1 MSSSHRIQSG
11 NNNISTN
18 NISTTLRN
26 PNCQVVTDNN
36 IEVCGEV
43 LGNVV
48 QGRSICNTGTAG
60 SLITG
65 NDAGGDTTTRR
76 SQNSHTTPASA
87 GHDGCRSTHEPTP
100 SPTRKR
106 NLIGNTVRSL
116 FQSRSKDRV
125 SSQTAISNT
134 SQAST
139 SHRIQDRSSD
149 SLASSYGNRHKT
161 STQSPTPVPASGN
174 KKTSL
179 PHTSVQIA
187 APASRR
193 GSRTSRSSSQNLI
206 TDTQEVLPHII
217 STVASKKVEK
227 TESQLLN
234 TTTTSEVQKEPLAR
248 DVTAGKQISSGEV
261 SKILIASASLEQEA
275 SLLACAETELAN
287 KQEVLSLS
295 LSASKESSP
304 VTDVTVGPFKLE
316 AELPELVS
324 GTAVKA
330 KDVEEAVDLV
340 KDAVHSV
347 LETCLPTDED
357 GIVVVERVG
366 RSIASGTT
374 ASLTGGNALNI
385 VADGIL
391 EDDDEEK
398 AIGVSPD
405 GRFLKFEEEIGRGSF
420 KTVYRGLDT
429 QTGVAVAWCELQEK
443 KLNKTE
449 RLRFREE
456 AEMLKGLQHPNIVRF
471 YDYWEVTLTKRKYI
485 VLVTELMT
493 SGTLKTY
500 LRRFKKINPKVLK
513 SWCRQILKGLSFLHS
528 RTPPIIHRDLK
539 CDNIFITGTTGSVKI
554 GDLGLA
560 TLKNRSFAKS
570 VIGTPEFMA
579 PEMYEEHYDESV
591 DVYAFGMCM
600 LEMATSE
607 YPYSECTGPAQIYKK
622 VISGVKPLSYEKVE
636 NPEIKDIIEH
646 CIRPRKE
653 DRPGVKDLLIHEFF
667 AEDLG
672 LRLEI
677 ISREEAVASATSKV
691 EFRLR
696 VLDPKK
702 RSNKHKEN
710 EAIQFEFD
718 IQADNAEEVAS
729 EMAKSA
735 LIMEDDA
742 RAVAKMLKNSI
753 STLTK
758 EREERKQLE
767 REVDGV
773 AEVSP
778 DSGHSTQNKPES
790 TLVTGQ
796 PGYIQQQQVPPHQ
809 VPSQQ
814 VPSQQQQTGI
824 VHGSYVTA
832 FTPVYQQEAN
842 QPPPL
847 AAQLQQQTSQQ
858 PQTQQLYVATTYQQ
872 SNVPPVLLQQ
882 SANHQVGNT
891 EVSVSTSA
899 PLLQPLYCNSSC
911 IVSPA
916 STGSMVP
923 VSVIQQTQ
931 VQSIPTSYS
940 NSLSLEKMAGV
951 AMHNIPSVHP
961 SVCSIIPQQNFQV
974 HNIPGFVQQVQQQ
987 NLVIPG
993 LPLSATNDTPLS
1005 NINTDVIT
1013 TQVSQCL
1020 SVANVLSSSST
1031 LSDSIVKSISAV
1043 KTQPN
1048 YVQLPVSSSAIA
1060 EPAYHTSSQSTSDS
1074 IPQPLGYQQ
1083 NYQLLHLAQQHSM
1096 MEKVQQPNL
1105 IDTLSILSHSGSPQT
1120 GSLGVSTPNQYHSQ
1134 PSIPQHDPQKTTT
1147 SDSTALI
1154 SGSQV
1159 TSGDISNVSFQQA
1172 LPQNSNCNQ
1181 ALSDCGIAS
1190 KPYASADVSTTPV
1203 QSVTLTVPYASCQQS
1218 TTAQMLTCH
1227 FSKVDALPLQQTA
1240 PVILLQQPS
1249 PTACVITGD
1258 SPCVSENYMQ
1268 NTSSMLQYHLQQHM
1282 MPDFRSASS
1291 SENYVVSPVMT
1302 PVSTPNPPST
1312 PISGALNTLPLQIL
1326 QPETLTENVQSVS
1339 KTSPVLQNFE
1349 QTLKLNQM
1357 PDFQAEHCRSQG
1369 IVYSSK
1375 ADQTLNYQTPQSCV
1389 NVKGSQIYHSNV
1401 TNTSHLNEQLLNIQI
1416 NEPPQYN
1423 QKFDAEKEQQQS
1435 LYSTSAE
1442 SETVHKVSEVHHLVQ
1457 QAIHN
1462 AGEMLDISSNSENQN
1477 VSPAVDKQICVSCE
1491 VSSVKCTHRGTFP
1504 PQQIH
1509 SKEEIQRPPE
1519 CSKKDQEEMGT
1530 QTTPSLD
1537 CESTVVDSPATRE
1550 DNPVHSVLCSLLGT
1564 AEEAIQTSE
1573 AEKMIQSLPV
1583 PGSLSSE
1590 MATQGHIQDCRR
1602 NSSGMSSIRGSP
1614 TKSTTKLSEKE
1625 NPQPGNQSV
1634 LSSSDFPETASDQ
1647 MSSHCVGTTLSDLMP
1662 STALEPSSSEA
1673 PSAQPL
1679 LLPAEVLPEK
1689 RSKRPGTKR
1698 RKTVGDRGPRLM
1710 VLSLGNGGGVV
1721 ECQLE
1726 SSKHRTV
1733 TFTFHIQD
1741 VVPQDI
1747 ASNLV
1752 AENLLPEHHSDIF
1765 VDLINDIVQQL
1776 KEHPDRLPILP
1787 YCPLDSPVTNRKPR
1801 DRERDPLAE
1810 SQNRVRHSS
1819 LTRQSSH
1826 RSSYKGHR
1834 RHRSKDET
1842 STAAKLMDPIVR
1854 ERASLSGPS
1863 SPMHVVQQ
1871 HPLEAISCSTIG
1883 SLPQRVVSRFM
1894 VSTVDESASSSSL
1907 VGSIPSSLCSIVTA
1921 EPTVI
1926 VPDFPSLNL
1935 SEESM
1940 DQGKIKFLSCDRG
1953 VLEEAEVHSVIY
1965 DDTQGSVNSKG
1976 KRVSV
1981 GKDNMS
1987 SEDIRKQSSA
1997 STDNIPTFSVD
2008 VNYELN
2014 SSESHSQQTE
2024 MQSTQSEISMS
2035 SSADVYSSKRSS
2047 IIDPD
2052 TQLGL
2057 LEIDPYTHTK
2067 PDLSAIQDHIM
2078 ASDGE
2083 LAESTLPQLLHT
2095 QGQLGMSVVMGGA
2108 QLEQGVRNMT
2118 ITQAVHDTQLSDPSG
2133 SEGPSRKTSFISD
2146 RSAELDDAIIIS
2158 TQAKMCISDVFPSS
2172 QPSAEHHYQHQT
2184 NAQGSPP
2191 PDGQT
2196 LSSQVMPGASQ
2207 TPNQQYTPE
2216 NTIMP
2221 AVDQQALL
2229 LHPRLSQQNSLE
2241 KDSGPQTIADLQQK
2255 LLQLTSQPSSERVL
2269 TGTPPSHPA
2278 TPQVQ
2283 LTYDT
2288 YMQTLQQKLAS
2299 ISMPGAHTLGPLSP
2313 QSTLHATVA
2322 SGSAVPTAVDVL
2334 SQPLL
2339 PTGVMGI
2346 DGIGVLPADQPIIV
2360 QPLAVLGPVQQMSV
2374 TPLMDSSNNSSGIMS
2389 PSQIASKEEVQRQL
2403 RPRPAAID
2411 LHDLEQELAKI
2422 HTGHRHVALNQAPSG
2437 AQLGPTAATQ
2447 VIPQPMA
2454 QLLTTVPLAVPTP
2467 VQPTNTPIF
2476 PTAVLQ
2482 PNLVSVTDISVNT
2495 TPDEANVMGN
2505 RCESLENLTRSLDYN
2520 KETAEDIQEF
2530 VISHTVTS
2538 ESETQTADP
2547 YTVEL
2552 PASDSNHAEKDEGF
2566 VRGKPQEKMKLLDEK
2581 QQEQKLQQGKK
2592 ADDSLTIKRIS
2603 RFQVSVVQEDV
2614 AVSGSSQAS
2623 WNSDTSD
2630 KPITTTAV
2638 KRGRFSVVTHP
2649 DHIAPVMPRIPD
2661 NGISIMPPTSDKRF
2675 PAVPPIHGKR
2685 LSSVSPISDTRITA
2699 TPPLPDSRTSASP
2712 PVYDD
2717 VPECQLTESDCALKI
2732 LHKAKPTSSL
2742 SSGTGFVSAAS
2753 DSDYKFTSASIPS
2766 ARNMVATNVT
2776 AEQLP
2781 TVPVSSADANIRPC
2795 SKSEQQAT
2803 FQLCTPPISRKRQLP
2818 LTPAVDGTW
2827 NSLVSHCGLETG
2839 VSLSSLPVT
2848 VWPVNISS
2856 QSTTQDTVTQVKTIP
2871 HQPKTNFPGS
2881 ESGVHTLPVKQTVQS
2896 NSNHQFQIQNDVF
2909 GFISNTALPLN
2920 TCIKSSEDGTFRRQ
2934 SIDHPKFLV
2943 NHNPAPLQ
2951 RYSLNMIHTQTGH
2964 EDNKEGNERGADE
2977 YNSSYSAQPHKPYQQ
2992 EPLVSC
2998 KHSNH
3003 NHVPGLPNQT
3013 QRLVNVPF
3021 SKSEQQSIERQ
3032 NCLPPHQPTKT
3043 VVPSELTLKQAGSI
3057 TNASISQKGHT
3068 SHHYRK
3074 CTISSSYF
3082 DPENSLRSIEEG
3094 RGDFLNHSL
3103 EHGSERCGHRSGS
3116 YLGTNTQKE
3125 VDPFTVEKLKYPSKY
3140 GGSFLTCTEFPKA
3153 SIIHANSVADF
3164 RHFPVAQ
3171 THKNSSARRR
3181 FRTRSMSQDPTLN
3194 TEKGAAVSP
3203 RKYFEPLNKWS
3214 SFSNLEKVDKTGNV
3228 HRNTCEADNQLL
3240 RGNIHEWKPLQQRRK
3255 LPVPPFAPKPFD
3267 MNYSDSSNQVSGHKL
3282 SLSQVSNKYAST
3294 GDLTTHQPLSSKRP
3308 QYRRCTSIEPPSSQY
3323 RLPSQHLS
3331 GTTPVIDL
3339 HHRAGSQLNAWH
3351 STTDI
3356 MKDTNNPFR
3365 KLIKQSHPSSSQ
3377 ESLNALSNY
3386 PSSRNDEESSENCS
3400 NTTDNDN
3407 DPPIKK
3413 TTKPCYV
3420 SLSQE
3425 PRDLLRAKL
3434 KQAKSM
3440 SNLALFNRN
3449 QAMCVSP
3456 KSSPKS
3462 SPSVSRT
3469 SLHPHDAFS
3478 IHKSRNEIVTCMPQS
3493 CDFHRDLDPVYHTIH
3508 AGMKPPKYLIDWEH
3522 KLQYSNKEVEDISNL
3537 SEASSNDMEY
3547 LDSRSYFEG
3556 DESQDDDI
3564 FYSHIIPSTSSQ
3576 DQESIAYKFHR
3587 ETEDCVDEDGNLQT
3601 SPILGRSLKQQ
3612 LKAEC
3617 LYPNPTATESQFQF
3631 SRTHEDLL
3639 QSEHKKS
3646 QKLKSLSAG
3655 QTQKRAIY
3663 AGKKYEDVV
3672 LSQLH
3677 YSDENQVIPS
3687 GGRFEN
3693 SSNPNIDGRRRTEHP
3708 AQYVSSHRS
3717 RERDLY
3723 QHTVMD
3729 SESEEE
3735 CIPHSLMNNDEF
3747 RLLIRRQELEMEAL
3761 KQKHHKEIVA
3771 FQHQH
3776 FMQQLNINTGKFQTF
3791 QQISTSS
3798 APTISNPAA
3807 AAMYPIMYQPMTP
3820 AYAAVSAP
3828 RAPGASL
3835 EDYSMYS
3842 TAPQSPTFEASGCPS
3857 VTNTPPQSVNGKP
3870 HSMTSEE
3877 IFHLT
3882 GAANQV
3888 LTRPVVINTA
3898 NGPQFLSNHLGVV
3911 NPNGTVIGY
3920 NPTVFHQGNS
3930 LGSPNTAVNG
3940 CLGAEPG
3947 NIVTVRP
3954 DLGQMP
3960 PSGGIHYTE
3969 PLWVP
3974 VSSANQANPHM
3985 IPNSSQCFNQYPVG
3999 SFSGLPGFHHVS
4011 TVTGSLLQ
4019 VAHGPS
4025 PQLSA
4030 SVGTPGYY
4038 LQPDVT
4044 PHLQTGMRFVYETQ
4058 LPHDGTVC
4066 PTPQPSTPVHSAG
4079 PASPSDHLLAGQNE
4093 KHHSRTGEQGE
4104 ES

>member
-1 MSSSHRIQSG
+1 
-11 NNNISTN
+11 
-18 NISTTLRN
+18 
-26 PNCQVVTDNN
+26 
-36 IEVCGEV
+36 
-43 LGNVV
+43 
-48 QGRSICNTGTAG
+48 
-60 SLITG
+60 
-65 NDAGGDTTTRR
+65 
-76 SQNSHTTPASA
+76 
-87 GHDGCRSTHEPTP
+87 
-100 SPTRKR
+100 
-106 NLIGNTVRSL
+106 
-116 FQSRSKDRV
+116 
-125 SSQTAISNT
+125 
-134 SQAST
+134 
-139 SHRIQDRSSD
+139 
-149 SLASSYGNRHKT
+149 
-161 STQSPTPVPASGN
+161 
-174 KKTSL
+174 
-179 PHTSVQIA
+179 
-187 APASRR
+187 
-193 GSRTSRSSSQNLI
+193 
-206 TDTQEVLPHII
+206 
-217 STVASKKVEK
+217 
-227 TESQLLN
+227 
-234 TTTTSEVQKEPLAR
+234 
-248 DVTAGKQISSGEV
+248 
-261 SKILIASASLEQEA
+261 
-275 SLLACAETELAN
+275 
-287 KQEVLSLS
+287 
-295 LSASKESSP
+295 
-304 VTDVTVGPFKLE
+304 
-316 AELPELVS
+316 
-324 GTAVKA
+324 
-330 KDVEEAVDLV
+330 
-340 KDAVHSV
+340 
-347 LETCLPTDED
+347 
-357 GIVVVERVG
+357 
-366 RSIASGTT
+366 
-374 ASLTGGNALNI
+374 
-385 VADGIL
+385 
-391 EDDDEEK
+391 
-398 AIGVSPD
+398 
-405 GRFLKFEEEIGRGSF
+405 
-420 KTVYRGLDT
+420 
-429 QTGVAVAWCELQEK
+429 
-443 KLNKTE
+443 
-449 RLRFREE
+449 
-456 AEMLKGLQHPNIVRF
+456 
-471 YDYWEVTLTKRKYI
+471 
-485 VLVTELMT
+485 
-493 SGTLKTY
+493 
-500 LRRFKKINPKVLK
+500 
-513 SWCRQILKGLSFLHS
+513 
-528 RTPPIIHRDLK
+528 
-539 CDNIFITGTTGSVKI
+539 
-554 GDLGLA
+554 
-560 TLKNRSFAKS
+560 
-570 VIGTPEFMA
+570 
-579 PEMYEEHYDESV
+579 
-591 DVYAFGMCM
+591 
-600 LEMATSE
+600 
-607 YPYSECTGPAQIYKK
+607 
-622 VISGVKPLSYEKVE
+622 
-636 NPEIKDIIEH
+636 
-646 CIRPRKE
+646 
-653 DRPGVKDLLIHEFF
+653 
-667 AEDLG
+667 
-672 LRLEI
+672 
-677 ISREEAVASATSKV
+677 
-691 EFRLR
+691 
-696 VLDPKK
+696 
-702 RSNKHKEN
+702 
-710 EAIQFEFD
+710 
-718 IQADNAEEVAS
+718 
-729 EMAKSA
+729 
-735 LIMEDDA
+735 
-742 RAVAKMLKNSI
+742 
-753 STLTK
+753 
-758 EREERKQLE
+758 
-767 REVDGV
+767 
-773 AEVSP
+773 
-778 DSGHSTQNKPES
+778 
-790 TLVTGQ
+790 
-796 PGYIQQQQVPPHQ
+796 
-809 VPSQQ
+809 
-814 VPSQQQQTGI
+814 
-824 VHGSYVTA
+824 
-832 FTPVYQQEAN
+832 
-842 QPPPL
+842 
-847 AAQLQQQTSQQ
+847 
-858 PQTQQLYVATTYQQ
+858 
-872 SNVPPVLLQQ
+872 
-882 SANHQVGNT
+882 
-891 EVSVSTSA
+891 
-899 PLLQPLYCNSSC
+899 
-911 IVSPA
+911 
-916 STGSMVP
+916 
-923 VSVIQQTQ
+923 
-931 VQSIPTSYS
+931 
-940 NSLSLEKMAGV
+940 
-951 AMHNIPSVHP
+951 
-961 SVCSIIPQQNFQV
+961 
-974 HNIPGFVQQVQQQ
+974 
-987 NLVIPG
+987 
-993 LPLSATNDTPLS
+993 
-1005 NINTDVIT
+1005 
-1013 TQVSQCL
+1013 
-1020 SVANVLSSSST
+1020 
-1031 LSDSIVKSISAV
+1031 
-1043 KTQPN
+1043 
-1048 YVQLPVSSSAIA
+1048 
-1060 EPAYHTSSQSTSDS
+1060 
-1074 IPQPLGYQQ
+1074 
-1083 NYQLLHLAQQHSM
+1083 
-1096 MEKVQQPNL
+1096 
-1105 IDTLSILSHSGSPQT
+1105 
-1120 GSLGVSTPNQYHSQ
+1120 
-1134 PSIPQHDPQKTTT
+1134 
-1147 SDSTALI
+1147 
-1154 SGSQV
+1154 
-1159 TSGDISNVSFQQA
+1159 
-1172 LPQNSNCNQ
+1172 
-1181 ALSDCGIAS
+1181 
-1190 KPYASADVSTTPV
+1190 
-1203 QSVTLTVPYASCQQS
+1203 
-1218 TTAQMLTCH
+1218 
-1227 FSKVDALPLQQTA
+1227 
-1240 PVILLQQPS
+1240 
-1249 PTACVITGD
+1249 
-1258 SPCVSENYMQ
+1258 
-1268 NTSSMLQYHLQQHM
+1268 
-1282 MPDFRSASS
+1282 
-1291 SENYVVSPVMT
+1291 
-1302 PVSTPNPPST
+1302 
-1312 PISGALNTLPLQIL
+1312 
-1326 QPETLTENVQSVS
+1326 
-1339 KTSPVLQNFE
+1339 
-1349 QTLKLNQM
+1349 
-1357 PDFQAEHCRSQG
+1357 
-1369 IVYSSK
+1369 
-1375 ADQTLNYQTPQSCV
+1375 
-1389 NVKGSQIYHSNV
+1389 
-1401 TNTSHLNEQLLNIQI
+1401 
-1416 NEPPQYN
+1416 
-1423 QKFDAEKEQQQS
+1423 
-1435 LYSTSAE
+1435 
-1442 SETVHKVSEVHHLVQ
+1442 
-1457 QAIHN
+1457 
-1462 AGEMLDISSNSENQN
+1462 
-1477 VSPAVDKQICVSCE
+1477 
-1491 VSSVKCTHRGTFP
+1491 
-1504 PQQIH
+1504 
-1509 SKEEIQRPPE
+1509 
-1519 CSKKDQEEMGT
+1519 
-1530 QTTPSLD
+1530 
-1537 CESTVVDSPATRE
+1537 
-1550 DNPVHSVLCSLLGT
+1550 
-1564 AEEAIQTSE
+1564 
-1573 AEKMIQSLPV
+1573 
-1583 PGSLSSE
+1583 
-1590 MATQGHIQDCRR
+1590 
-1602 NSSGMSSIRGSP
+1602 
-1614 TKSTTKLSEKE
+1614 
-1625 NPQPGNQSV
+1625 
-1634 LSSSDFPETASDQ
+1634 
-1647 MSSHCVGTTLSDLMP
+1647 
-1662 STALEPSSSEA
+1662 
-1673 PSAQPL
+1673 
-1679 LLPAEVLPEK
+1679 
-1689 RSKRPGTKR
+1689 
-1698 RKTVGDRGPRLM
+1698 
-1710 VLSLGNGGGVV
+1710 
-1721 ECQLE
+1721 
-1726 SSKHRTV
+1726 
-1733 TFTFHIQD
+1733 
-1741 VVPQDI
+1741 
-1747 ASNLV
+1747 
-1752 AENLLPEHHSDIF
+1752 
-1765 VDLINDIVQQL
+1765 
-1776 KEHPDRLPILP
+1776 
-1787 YCPLDSPVTNRKPR
+1787 
-1801 DRERDPLAE
+1801 
-1810 SQNRVRHSS
+1810 
-1819 LTRQSSH
+1819 
-1826 RSSYKGHR
+1826 
-1834 RHRSKDET
+1834 
-1842 STAAKLMDPIVR
+1842 
-1854 ERASLSGPS
+1854 
-1863 SPMHVVQQ
+1863 
-1871 HPLEAISCSTIG
+1871 
-1883 SLPQRVVSRFM
+1883 
-1894 VSTVDESASSSSL
+1894 
-1907 VGSIPSSLCSIVTA
+1907 
-1921 EPTVI
+1921 
-1926 VPDFPSLNL
+1926 
-1935 SEESM
+1935 
-1940 DQGKIKFLSCDRG
+1940 
-1953 VLEEAEVHSVIY
+1953 
-1965 DDTQGSVNSKG
+1965 
-1976 KRVSV
+1976 
-1981 GKDNMS
+1981 
-1987 SEDIRKQSSA
+1987 
-1997 STDNIPTFSVD
+1997 
-2008 VNYELN
+2008 
-2014 SSESHSQQTE
+2014 

-2839 VSLSSLPVT
+2839 VSVSDPGNLMFKSTYHNTIQSNLSNNLSRNQENIVDVQQAALQLQQLSSLPVT

>member
-1159 TSGDISNVSFQQA
+1159 TSGDISN
-1172 LPQNSNCNQ
+1172 
-1181 ALSDCGIAS
+1181 
-1190 KPYASADVSTTPV
+1190 
-1203 QSVTLTVPYASCQQS
+1203 
-1218 TTAQMLTCH
+1218 
-1227 FSKVDALPLQQTA
+1227 
-1240 PVILLQQPS
+1240 
-1249 PTACVITGD
+1249 
-1258 SPCVSENYMQ
+1258 
-1268 NTSSMLQYHLQQHM
+1268 
-1282 MPDFRSASS
+1282 
-1291 SENYVVSPVMT
+1291 
-1302 PVSTPNPPST
+1302 
-1312 PISGALNTLPLQIL
+1312 
-1326 QPETLTENVQSVS
+1326 
-1339 KTSPVLQNFE
+1339 
-1349 QTLKLNQM
+1349 
-1357 PDFQAEHCRSQG
+1357 
-1369 IVYSSK
+1369 
-1375 ADQTLNYQTPQSCV
+1375 
-1389 NVKGSQIYHSNV
+1389 
-1401 TNTSHLNEQLLNIQI
+1401 
-1416 NEPPQYN
+1416 
-1423 QKFDAEKEQQQS
+1423 
-1435 LYSTSAE
+1435 
-1442 SETVHKVSEVHHLVQ
+1442 
-1457 QAIHN
+1457 
-1462 AGEMLDISSNSENQN
+1462 
-1477 VSPAVDKQICVSCE
+1477 
-1491 VSSVKCTHRGTFP
+1491 
-1504 PQQIH
+1504 
-1509 SKEEIQRPPE
+1509 
-1519 CSKKDQEEMGT
+1519 
-1530 QTTPSLD
+1530 
-1537 CESTVVDSPATRE
+1537 
-1550 DNPVHSVLCSLLGT
+1550 
-1564 AEEAIQTSE
+1564 
-1573 AEKMIQSLPV
+1573 
-1583 PGSLSSE
+1583 
-1590 MATQGHIQDCRR
+1590 
-1602 NSSGMSSIRGSP
+1602 
-1614 TKSTTKLSEKE
+1614 LSEKE

-2839 VSLSSLPVT
+2839 VSVSDPGNLMFKSTYHNTIQSNLSNNLSRNQENIVDVQQAALQLQQLSSLPVT